1 MIEKILLVTPPP
13 HDAEYF
19 AKSKRSEKQNTKQQG
34 RQALPSGLMSIGAYL
49 ESKGYEVDIKDFW
62 ASNWDEIRNEIKKL
76 NPDAVF
82 SSCLTDYR
90 LSNFKLARI
99 AKEINPETVT
109 VIGNVHAT
117 VMYEQILSTYPEIDF
132 IVCNEGEITSLELI
146 ECLNKNGNLKDV
158 KGLAFKVENK
168 VWATEKRPLI
178 ENLDILPFPTKN
190 RFYLDGSKITTI
202 NTSRGCP
209 YGCTFCTMTKYWQ
222 NRREKSVKEVL
233 DEVDFLA
240 SEGAKYLVFTD
251 DHFTFNKER
260 AIAIAKEF
268 YQYDFQWR
276 MMARV
281 DRVELNMLKLFQK
294 NNIDAIAFG
303 VESMSPTVIDKMHKG
318 AKVEQVIK
326 AFELGHKAKIPHL
339 DANIMIGLPGETQQT
354 VNETIKGLNIIKPHN
369 LNKYITMIYPGTA
382 LYEYAKTNGGFSEEY
397 WLSPNV
403 APFYTME
410 NDISTLRKWSIQVQL
425 AWYKQNGLKYT
436 TKDIASIIREHGT
449 SYTLDYLKDG
459 LSRVKLTNFLDLKN
473 KK

>member
-13 HDAEYF
+13 HDAENIT
-19 AKSKRSEKQNTKQQG
+19 KSKRSEKQNRQQQG

-62 ASNWDEIRNEIKKL
+62 ASGWQEIRNEIKKS

-90 LSNFKLARI
+90 LSNFKLAKI
-99 AKEINPETVT
+99 AKEINPEIVT
-109 VIGNVHAT
+109 VIGNVHAS
-117 VMYEQILSTYPEIDF
+117 VMYEQILSNYPEIDF
-132 IVCNEGEITSLELI
+132 VVRGEGEITCLELI
-146 ECLNKNGNLKDV
+146 EYLNKNGNLKDV
-158 KGLAFKVENK
+158 KGLAFRVENK

-190 RFYLDGSKITTI
+190 RFYLDGSKIATI

-222 NRREKSVKEVL
+222 NRREKSVEEVL
-233 DEVDFLA
+233 KEVDFLA

-251 DHFTFNKER
+251 DHFTFDKER

-268 YQYDFQWR
+268 YKYDFQWR
-276 MMARV
+276 MMSRV
-281 DRVELNMLKLFQK
+281 DRIDLNMLKLFQK

-303 VESMSPTVIDKMHKG
+303 VESMSPTVINKMHKG

-354 VNETIKGLNIIKPHN
+354 VNETIKGLNIIKPDN

-382 LYEYAKTNGGFSEEY
+382 LYEQAKAMGLKEDY

-403 APFYTME
+403 APFYTLE
-410 NDISTLRKWSIQVQL
+410 NDMSTLRKWSIQVQL
-425 AWYKQNGLKYT
+425 AWYKQRGLAYAAKDIIGIVRDHGISYT
-436 TKDIASIIREHGT
+436 T
-449 SYTLDYLKDG
+449 DYLKDG
-459 LSRVKLTNFLDLKN
+459 LSKIKLTNFLDLKN